1 MFETVLLLLVILGV
15 AFAVTTVVMRSYR
28 WLLRLNKPKECEFA
42 LDTQCH
48 ICSRRVMCTTFDSAP
63 NIDPIIACR
72 DCLDICDT
80 LVGKIMA
87 AGDTVDL
94 QAAFV
99 ESIARLDKLASST
112 EPNWLVNDHFY
123 RPLNASQCSCVH
135 CRDVE
140 PMIQALNEHQRVH

>member
-15 AFAVTTVVMRSYR
+15 SFAVTTVVMRSYR

-48 ICSRRVMCTTFDSAP
+48 ICRRRVMCTTFNSAP

-80 LVGKIMA
+80 LVDKLMA
-87 AGDTVDL
+87 ADTVDL

-112 EPNWLVNDHFY
+112 EPNWLVNE
-123 RPLNASQCSCVH
+123 RL
-135 CRDVE
+135 
-140 PMIQALNEHQRVH
+140 IQALNEHQRVH